1 MRILTSITMS
11 LCCLGWSL
19 GAADA
24 DLILHNGKI
33 VTVDSQFSIQQ
44 EIAIKDR
51 RIRKVAK
58 KEEVPKKKGE
68 DTKGLDLRGKMV
80 LPGLMDSHPHP
91 TGAAMT
97 EFDHPLP
104 DMESIQDVLDYIKA
118 RTQVVPE
125 GEWIILQQVFITRLK
140 EQRYPNRAELDRVAP
155 KHPVAFRTGPDASV
169 NTLALKLNGIDRNYK
184 IPDGT
189 PGKIEKDANG
199 EPTGI
204 LRTAGNYFKTKS
216 TSRSASEEDRY

>member
-1 MRILTSITMS
+1 MERKFLASIVSMSFILCGTAQ
-11 LCCLGWSL
+11 
-19 GAADA
+19 AADA

-33 VTVDSQFSIQQ
+33 VTVDQQFSIQQ
-44 EIAIKDR
+44 AIAINDG
-51 RIRKVAK
+51 RILQVGKNDDVLK
-58 KEEVPKKKGE
+58 NKGE
-68 DTKGLDLRGKMV
+68 RTKMVDLGGKTV
-80 LPGLMDSHPHP
+80 LPGLIDSHTHP

-104 DMESIQDVLDYIKA
+104 DMETIQDVLDYLKA
-118 RTQVVPE
+118 RTKVVPE

-140 EQRYPNRAELDRVAP
+140 EQRYPTRAELDRVAP

-169 NTLALKLNGIDRNYK
+169 NSLALQLNGIDRNYK
-184 IPDGT
+184 IPEGV

-216 TSRSASEEDRY
+216 TGKSAT